1 MPSVTYTTINPS
13 YQGAIIG
20 DSATTWDG
28 ARGATDGTAYNYTTS
43 AEANAAVFINY
54 ENIKGSNYWTI
65 NRSYLYFDVSS
76 ISGTV
81 DSVILKI
88 AGAGQYTSA
97 DIIVVASTAF
107 NGASNALIGTDF
119 DNVSFSTPYSSEV
132 TTWNVNSYNN
142 ISLNSTARSAIE
154 SSSVFKV
161 AIIEHDFDYSDVST
175 TTTPRSGIWFADGT
189 YPIELY
195 VGYVPGGYGN
205 NINGIAA
212 ADIADVVGI
221 DTADIS
227 LVNGV

>member
-1 MPSVTYTTINPS
+1 MPAVTYTTINPS

-28 ARGATDGTAYNYTTS
+28 ARGATNGAAYNYTTS
-43 AEANAAVFINY
+43 TDANAAVRINY
-54 ENIKGSNYWTI
+54 ESIKGSNYWTI

-81 DSVILKI
+81 DSAVLKI
-88 AGAGQYTSA
+88 AGTSSGTA

-107 NGASNALIGTDF
+107 NGISNALIGTDF
-119 DNVSFSTPYSSEV
+119 DNVSFSTPYSSQV
-132 TTWNVNSYNN
+132 ATWNLNSYNN
-142 ISLNSTARSAIE
+142 ISLNSAAYSAIG

-212 ADIADVVGI
+212 ADIAAVVGI

>member
-20 DSATTWDG
+20 NSETTWDG
-28 ARGATDGTAYNYTTS
+28 ARGATNGSAYNYTTS
-43 AEANAAVFINY
+43 TDANAAVRINY
-54 ENIKGSNYWTI
+54 ESIKGSNYWTI

-81 DSVILKI
+81 DSAVLKI
-88 AGAGQYTSA
+88 AGTSSSTA

-107 NGASNALIGTDF
+107 NGTGNALIGTDF

-132 TTWNVNSYNN
+132 ATWNLNSYNN
-142 ISLNSTARSAIE
+142 ISLNSAAYSAIE

-195 VGYVPGGYGN
+195 IGYVPSGYSDNVNGVSAASIASVN
-205 NINGIAA
+205 NVSASSIANING
-212 ADIADVVGI
+212 V
-221 DTADIS
+221 
-227 LVNGV
+227 

>member
-28 ARGATDGTAYNYTTS
+28 ARGATDGSAYNYTTS

-54 ENIKGSNYWTI
+54 EINKGQTIWTI

-107 NGASNALIGTDF
+107 NGTNNALIGTDF

-142 ISLNSTARSAIE
+142 ISLNSAAYSAIE

-175 TTTPRSGIWFADGT
+175 TTTPRSGIWFADST

-195 VGYVPGGYGN
+195 VGYVPGGYSNNVNGVSAASIASVN
-205 NINGIAA
+205 NVSASSIANING
-212 ADIADVVGI
+212 V
-221 DTADIS
+221 
-227 LVNGV
+227 